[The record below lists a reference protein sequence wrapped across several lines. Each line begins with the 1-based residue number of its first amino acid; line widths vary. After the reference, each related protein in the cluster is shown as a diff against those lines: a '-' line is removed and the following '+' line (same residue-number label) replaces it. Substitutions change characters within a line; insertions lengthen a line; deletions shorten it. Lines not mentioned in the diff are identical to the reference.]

1 VEEVLMFRASSGK
14 VFNSR
19 LEAIAEDLARYLD
32 DVGYDY
38 SDDSFLYSSAIVRHL
53 GEVLI
58 KLKGVPAALAKDG
71 EPEYNLERLARRIV
85 EFVETARKEKCF
97 EGILPEATDSDESLF

>member
-1 VEEVLMFRASSGK
+1 MFRASSGK

-32 DVGYDY
+32 DIGYDY
-38 SDDSFLYSSAIVRHL
+38 SDSSFRYSSAIVRHL

-58 KLKGVPAALAKDG
+58 KLKGVPEALAKDG
-71 EPEYNLERLARRIV
+71 EPEYSLERLARRIV

-97 EGILPEATDSDESLF
+97 EGMEFCIYDTRGHRFR